1 MSAKIMIA
9 AAAVSGASYGYD
21 KLYSYVVPK
30 DMEQHV
36 QRGVRVTVPFGRGNI
51 KKIALVMDVSYS
63 DDTEALRKFKPVL
76 SVEDSEAVLDGE
88 MFELLCWL
96 KSTTLC
102 TYFDAFHTLIP
113 SGMSLRISQKY
124 SVVQPSKA
132 PKSVQPE
139 GREEEIYKIL
149 CSAKQ
154 KRNVDGMLESFLSTS
169 DKVHIRSLIDKGFI
183 SEINQVKQRV
193 KNETVRMVRL
203 SDGFLLNEQA
213 YNVSRK
219 QSIAVNFLKE
229 NSSASVKELCYICG
243 FTSQTVSGMI
253 KKGILDEYE
262 YENISVPD
270 SVADSDVSDIVLS
283 EEQQTAYDGIAE
295 LIDSGKPS
303 ASLLYGVTGSG
314 KTLVF
319 VKLIQHTIENGKNAI
334 LLIPEI
340 SLTPQIQQRFISL
353 FGKIVSVVHSGLSLS
368 QRLNEYKR
376 IKSGDVR
383 IVIGTRSAVFSPLSN
398 IGLIIMDEEGE
409 RTYKSESSP
418 KYHAREIAKKRC
430 VTHNAA
436 LLMASATP
444 SIESMRA
451 AEIGKYHLFT
461 LKNRYSQNP
470 LPDVEMIDLNQEL
483 RNGNNSVF
491 SEKLAREL
499 EYNLEHDQQS
509 ILLLNRRGFDTVL
522 TCCDCH
528 ETETC
533 PECSIPLT
541 YHKTNNRV
549 MCHYCGYSREFTGIC
564 SKCGSKILKHS
575 GYGTQKVEDELSLL
589 FPQARILRMD
599 ADTTSSRYAY
609 DKNFKAFEN
618 GEYDIMIG
626 TQMISKGLD
635 FPKVTLVGVL
645 SVDKALYAGDFR
657 SYERT
662 FSLITQVVGRCGRG
676 ELKGRAYLQTYS
688 PEHYVLNLA
697 ALQDYD
703 SFYSE
708 ETALRK
714 ALIYPPF
721 CDICTVTFSSIID
734 SRADEASKFFLTLM
748 KEKFDALENKF
759 PIRAIGPSRCVLER
773 VKGKYRYRIIIKCR
787 NNEAFRRYIASVWQE
802 TFTLKEFAKVI
813 TSLDINGEIG
823 L

>member
-1 MSAKIMIA
+1 MIA

-21 KLYSYVVPK
+21 KLYSYTVPQ
-30 DMEQHV
+30 DMEQYV
-36 QRGVRVTVPFGRGNI
+36 QKGVRITVPFGRGNQ
-51 KKIALVMDVSYS
+51 KKIALVMDVSYFE
-63 DDTEALRKFKPVL
+63 DTEAICNFKPII
-76 SVEDSEAVLDGE
+76 SVEDKEPVLEGE

-96 KSTTLC
+96 RSTTLC
-102 TYFDAFHTLIP
+102 TYFEAFHTIIP

-124 SVVQPSKA
+124 SVVSPSKA
-132 PKSVQPE
+132 PKSVQLND
-139 GREEEIYKIL
+139 RENEIYTIL
-149 CSAKQ
+149 CSSKL
-154 KRNVDGMLESFLSTS
+154 KRDVDGMLESFLGTS
-169 DKVHIRSLIDKGFI
+169 DKQYIKSLIDKGFI
-183 SEINQVKQRV
+183 TEINQVKQKV

-203 SDGFLLNEQA
+203 SDEFLADEQS
-213 YNVSRK
+213 YNINRK
-219 QSIAVNFLKE
+219 QDIAVKFLKE
-229 NSSASVKELCYICG
+229 NNSASVKELCYICG
-243 FTSQTVSGMI
+243 FTSAAVSAMI
-253 KKGILDEYE
+253 KKGVLTDYE
-262 YENISVPD
+262 YENINVPKAE
-270 SVADSDVSDIVLS
+270 VNANVSDIVLS
-283 EEQQTAYDGIAE
+283 EEQQTAYDGISD

-303 ASLLYGVTGSG
+303 ASLLYGITGSG

-376 IKSGDVR
+376 IKSGDVK
-383 IVIGTRSAVFSPLSN
+383 IVIGTRSAVFAPLSD

-451 AEIGKYHLFT
+451 AETGKYHLFT

-470 LPDVEMIDLNQEL
+470 LPDVEIIDLNQEL

-491 SEKLAREL
+491 SEKLAREMQ
-499 EYNLEHDQQS
+499 YNLEHDQQS

-522 TCCDCH
+522 TCCECH
-528 ETETC
+528 ETESC

-541 YHKTNNRV
+541 YHKANNRV
-549 MCHYCGYSREFTGIC
+549 MCHYCGYSRDFTGVC

-676 ELKGRAYLQTYS
+676 EMRGRAYLQTYS

-734 SRADEASKFFLTLM
+734 SRADEASKYFLKLM
-748 KEKFDALENKF
+748 KEKFDALEAKM
-759 PIRAIGPSRCVLER
+759 PIRVIGPSRCVLEKI
-773 VKGKYRYRIIIKCR
+773 KGKYRYRIIIKCK
-787 NNEAFRRYIASVWQE
+787 NNAAFRSYIESVWLE
-802 TFTLKEFAKVI
+802 TFTLKEFARVI